1 MLDNQLPD
9 LVNQVE
15 AYRAWMDANTDDQ
28 GDPLNPNNY
37 ADYDEQRT
45 DWWEALALSAIDIA
59 DTYERESA

>member
-1 MLDNQLPD
+1 MDYLLNELTT
-9 LVNQVE
+9 QVA
-15 AYRAWMDANTDDQ
+15 AYREWMDANTDDQ

-59 DTYERESA
+59 DTYKRETE